1 VNEEP
6 QVATPAPDA
15 PAAPPHAAAAI
26 LPSEQGAL
34 AAELDELK
42 DRHLRLVAE
51 FDNFRK
57 RVARERLEL
66 ADRSQGALLG
76 RLLDALDDLERA
88 LASDA
93 ATTTAEML
101 RSALDAV
108 SRKLWK
114 ELGAAGLERVVPT
127 GERFDPTVHEAIAIV
142 PAPEGTPAQQV
153 GATYQAGYRF
163 KDQLL
168 RPARVQ
174 VFGEAGQGG

>member
-1 VNEEP
+1 MNEEP
-6 QVATPAPDA
+6 QVASPAPDA
-15 PAAPPHAAAAI
+15 SAESPHAAAAI

-34 AAELDELK
+34 AAELEELK

-57 RVARERLEL
+57 RVNRERLEL

-76 RLLDALDDLERA
+76 RMLDALDDLERA

-93 ATTTAEML
+93 ATTSADVL
-101 RSALDAV
+101 RGALDAV

-114 ELGAAGLERVVPT
+114 ELGAVGLERVVPT
-127 GERFDPTVHEAIAIV
+127 GQPFDPTWHEAIAIV
-142 PAPEGTPAQQV
+142 PAPAGTPAQQV
-153 GATYQAGYRF
+153 GATYQTGYRF

-174 VFGEAGQGG
+174 VFGEPGQGG